1 MPNEVSSLRK
11 KEVQVLFSS
20 SLIRLS
26 YPGLCV
32 EDIALPLDPSV
43 LGDVFSVVP
52 TLRINNVNTI
62 IDLDRLGKCFWGFFL
77 HQPCNH
83 HESAFVCELPS
94 SGNASRQSV
103 EHRLKKAQKIQSEM
117 EVAPRYNC

>member
-1 MPNEVSSLRK
+1 MPDEVSSLRK
-11 KEVQVLFSS
+11 KEVQVLFFS

-52 TLRINNVNTI
+52 TLGINNVNAVNA
-62 IDLDRLGKCFWGFFL
+62 DLDRIENMFEFFPPPTL
-77 HQPCNH
+77 
-83 HESAFVCELPS
+83 
-94 SGNASRQSV
+94 
-103 EHRLKKAQKIQSEM
+103 
-117 EVAPRYNC
+117 

>member
-1 MPNEVSSLRK
+1 MF
-11 KEVQVLFSS
+11 FSS
-20 SLIRLS
+20 RIRLS
-26 YPGLCV
+26 YPGLRV

-103 EHRLKKAQKIQSEM
+103 EHRLKKAQKIGHIWR
-117 EVAPRYNC
+117 VGVI